1 MLHVSVRIYD
11 ALSVTHRTQPT
22 THVEIEWKSWKAYSG
37 FWFDS
42 HFSLLFLALKLS
54 IVYPALYT
62 TVRLAFGYDI
72 CLRVNVHLF
81 NFNKSHS
88 LLRNVSKG
96 NGGIKRAK
104 QTHKKTHRQTD
115 KKLNQL
121 YIFRWKCRKFG
132 KNCAAMRS
140 VFGLGFRRVVRRISC
155 MDQHTDLLWEIIFG
169 EFFGHFGNLVITS
182 KQMNNAIVLAS
193 FGICLFVYILF

>member
-81 NFNKSHS
+81 NFNKSQS

-104 QTHKKTHRQTD
+104 QTHTKKNTD
-115 KKLNQL
+115 KQTKSSIN
-121 YIFRWKCRKFG
+121 YIF
-132 KNCAAMRS
+132 
-140 VFGLGFRRVVRRISC
+140 
-155 MDQHTDLLWEIIFG
+155 FG
-169 EFFGHFGNLVITS
+169 ENVGNSANIARRCEVFLVLDFGG
-182 KQMNNAIVLAS
+182 
-193 FGICLFVYILF
+193 

>member
-104 QTHKKTHRQTD
+104 QTHTKKTPTNRQKAQSTIYFSVKMSEIRQILRGD
-115 KKLNQL
+115 AKCFWSWISAGSSENLVHGSTHWL
-121 YIFRWKCRKFG
+121 TLRDYFRWIFW
-132 KNCAAMRS
+132 
-140 VFGLGFRRVVRRISC
+140 
-155 MDQHTDLLWEIIFG
+155 TLWEFG
-169 EFFGHFGNLVITS
+169 YHFKTDE
-182 KQMNNAIVLAS
+182 
-193 FGICLFVYILF
+193 